1 MFDRVL
7 NMPYTGLH
15 DITSLHNLQW
25 LRIFLSVKFI
35 KQALETNCF
44 WRKFYE
50 HVCKSTQTLNKIH
63 KKALFFVVNKV
74 FCSAFYYIQ
83 ILYYIEYAILLALE
97 AYLGP
102 IQVSMIESF
111 CEYSELYLA
120 ANCYSKYLCLV
131 VS

>member
-1 MFDRVL
+1 M
-7 NMPYTGLH
+7 
-15 DITSLHNLQW
+15 
-25 LRIFLSVKFI
+25 
-35 KQALETNCF
+35 
-44 WRKFYE
+44 
-50 HVCKSTQTLNKIH
+50 
-63 KKALFFVVNKV
+63 NKV

-83 ILYYIEYAILLALE
+83 IEYAILLALE